1 MKVRWSGIL
10 VLSLVAITLGLL
22 IGFLSSAAG
31 SEALTSSEH
40 LPTPRPS
47 EPCDVCEPNNEL
59 SQACGPLAV
68 GQDYAFF
75 IRCTAAPDD
84 DLYYINLDGPARITA
99 VLTSIP
105 QGADY
110 DLYIYDKDGV
120 MRCYSNKPGNSDEH
134 IICDVNQAG
143 RYYVR
148 VYPYKGCHESDPYT
162 LTVAYPTPPPTPTPF
177 PTPTPPC
184 NVHIDDFWDTN
195 PDNDLHKPSGWK
207 VDPPGCDNGTFH
219 VTYTRFDL
227 QLDYDLTAI
236 VGCTARYTTTLLL
249 DAAPYQ
255 VLSLRMK
262 SDTAQELAHVVI
274 GLRDQAGHEMKVRA
288 ADFLNQVFTSTWQA
302 VNVPLAV
309 FSTQIPTSTFDS
321 FFVEVAGTQGRI
333 YLDSLRLEKPFVP
346 LTVDNFDDRAGPNA
360 LGGGAVATTSHP
372 TATMET
378 ATTAS
383 GTYGG
388 SPGSYVISYSV
399 PSGTWGAWE
408 TGLVGLDVSAYAFL
422 SFYVKGA
429 NGGEKVNLYLVDGS
443 DWRSPVNVE
452 GYVPG
457 GVIRTDWSLVMV
469 PLQGFQGVTL
479 ANLAKI
485 QFVFEWEPM
494 TGTIFLDDLRFI
506 ASSLLVDD
514 FCDDDENNSLNDIVS
529 NFTSASP
536 CTGVVTRSMPAGTL
550 RLDYDV
556 TAGPGCYSGYYSWT
570 RLDLTPYRSLVARV
584 RSERCGQ
591 SGAISA
597 RTVTTPTDKIPVSD
611 YLLDGITDQ
620 WQEARIPLAASS
632 VVTDWAPGD
641 SYVIAF
647 EAWRGAPRGATW
659 WDDVGFETAC
669 APLWVDN
676 FNDEDHINALGGSWG
691 VYPPEAQITNTTF
704 ITQAYGDAGAGLVV
718 SYAVPAGK
726 WAIWGT
732 DLRNVDLSNYGSLAF
747 QVKGVRGGEKP
758 NIYLVDCDGKRKVV
772 RIEDYV
778 NISTE
783 WQKAIIG
790 LSHFGDLDLTC
801 IHALEVVIE
810 PTDGGVEGTFFLDN
824 IRFLPSAACSP
835 NEIFL
840 PMVAKGYVMPSILHP
855 IWDFETG
862 TEGWNH
868 YETYTPSLAVIDV
881 QPSTFQ
887 ARSGNAS
894 LAMIVNLVSGHANYN
909 KGVAYI
915 DLEKHPPAGT
925 TAPVDLSCKP
935 VSCWLYVPAC
945 GLGDPAEPNYVRLRV
960 KDQNGRS
967 VYSAYTPVVRNQWFE
982 IGLRPSTMAP
992 YEGSIIAGFDP
1003 RRIVRMEVEFGAC
1016 RPETTCSQGI
1026 IYRGKVYLDACG
1038 WQEIDPS

>member
-1 MKVRWSGIL
+1 MRVRWPGIL
-10 VLSLVAITLGLL
+10 SLALAIIALGLL
-22 IGFLSSAAG
+22 AGFLSSAAG
-31 SEALTSSEH
+31 EGAATPAEY
-40 LPTPRPS
+40 LPTPRPA
-47 EPCDVCEPNNEL
+47 EPCDTCEPNNGL
-59 SQACGPLAV
+59 SQACGPLAP
-68 GQDYAFF
+68 GRDYQFF

-84 DLYYINLDGPARITA
+84 DLYYIDLESPARIF
-99 VLTSIP
+99 VDLTSIP
-105 QGADY
+105 RGTDY
-110 DLYIYDKDGV
+110 DLYVI
-120 MRCYSNKPGNSDEH
+120 DEH
-134 IICDVNQAG
+134 QVERCRSIQPWNLDEHLTCDLDQAG
-143 RYYVR
+143 RYYIR
-148 VYPYKGCHESDPYT
+148 VYPAEGCNESDPYT
-162 LTVAYPTPPPTPTPF
+162 LTVTYPTPPPTPTPF

-184 NVHIDDFWDTN
+184 NVHIDDFSDTN
-195 PDNDLHKPSGWK
+195 PYNDLNKPPGNPSGWK

-227 QLDYDLTAI
+227 QLDYDLTATA
-236 VGCTARYTTTLLL
+236 GCTARYTTTLLL

-262 SDTAQELAHVVI
+262 SDTAQELARVVI
-274 GLRDQAGHEMKVRA
+274 GLRDQAGHEMKVKA

-309 FSTQIPTSTFDS
+309 FSTQVQTSTLDL

-333 YLDSLRLEKPFVP
+333 YLDSLRLEKPLVP
-346 LTVDNFDDRAGPNA
+346 LTVDNFNDRADPNA
-360 LGGGAVATTSHP
+360 LGGGAVITTSTP
-372 TATMET
+372 TATIEI
-378 ATTAS
+378 AYAAS
-383 GTYGG
+383 GTYDD
-388 SPGSYVISYSV
+388 SPGGYVISYTV
-399 PSGTWGAWE
+399 PSGTWGIWE
-408 TGLVGLDVSAYAFL
+408 TDLVGLDVSDYAFL
-422 SFYVKGA
+422 SFYVRGA
-429 NGGEKVNLYLVDGS
+429 SGGEKVNLYLTDGG
-443 DWRSPVNVE
+443 DRKPPADVE
-452 GYVPG
+452 AYAPG
-457 GVIRTDWSLVMV
+457 GAIRTGWSLVRV
-469 PLQGFQGVTL
+469 PLRAFQGVDLTD
-479 ANLAKI
+479 LAKI

-536 CTGVVTRSMPAGTL
+536 YTGVVTRSMPAGTL

-556 TAGPGCYSGYYSWT
+556 TAGPGSYSGYYSWT

-647 EAWRGAPRGATW
+647 EAWRGAPRGTTW

-718 SYAVPAGK
+718 SYTVPAGK

-732 DLRNVDLSNYGSLAF
+732 ELRNVDVSNYGSLTF

-758 NIYLVDCDGKRKVV
+758 NIYLIDCDGKRKVV

-783 WQKAIIG
+783 WQTAIIG
-790 LSHFGDLDLTC
+790 LSHFGDLALTC

-810 PTDGGVEGTFFLDN
+810 PTDTGVKGTFFLDN
-824 IRFLPSAACSP
+824 IRFLPSADCSRKQV
-835 NEIFL
+835 FL
-840 PMVAKGYVMPSILHP
+840 PLAARGYTPSPPLHP
-855 IWDFETG
+855 VWDFESD

-868 YETYTPSLAVIDV
+868 YITYTPSLAVIDV
-881 QPSTFQ
+881 QTSTFKS
-887 ARSGNAS
+887 RWRNAS
-894 LAMIVNLVSGHANYN
+894 LAMIVNLIGGDASYS

-915 DLEKHPPAGT
+915 DLEKHPPAGV
-925 TAPVDLSCKP
+925 TAPLDLSCKP

-945 GLGDPAEPNYVRLRV
+945 GLGDPAEPSYVRFRV
-960 KDQNGRS
+960 QDADENREYGAR
-967 VYSAYTPVVRNQWFE
+967 TPVVRNQWFE
-982 IGLRPSTMAP
+982 FVLRPSTVAP
-992 YEGSIIAGFDP
+992 LGGSMDPGFDP
-1003 RRIVRMEVEFGAC
+1003 HRIVKVEVEFGTRA
-1016 RPETTCSQGI
+1016 QGI
-1026 IYRGKVYLDACG
+1026 TYRGKVYLDACG
-1038 WQEIDPS
+1038 WQEIDP